1 MDKQPIDTGDAPITG
16 NFEISLQAPDGAA
29 LRITGY
35 VYAGEDTASLNGRID
50 ICREALLRQRRK
62 LEVPAIEK
70 TMEAMEAQLGHVQ
83 RAYADLLEKKAG
95 RDKMS
100 SSDATAMTNYPQ
112 QIKHLTA
119 EIEKGH
125 ATIAKAQSKD

>member
-1 MDKQPIDTGDAPITG
+1 MDKHPIDTGDAPITG

-35 VYAGEDTASLNGRID
+35 VYAGEDTVSLNARID
-50 ICREALLRQRRK
+50 LCRESLLRQRRK

-70 TMEAMEAQLGHVQ
+70 TMEAMEAQLGHVE
-83 RAYADLLEKKAG
+83 RAYGDLLEKKAG

-100 SSDATAMTNYPQ
+100 STDSTALLNYPQ

-119 EIEKGH
+119 EIAKGR
-125 ATIAKAQSKD
+125 ATIAKAVSQD